1 MRVTVIGAS
10 GRIGRRIVAEAV
22 SRGHEVVAAVRD
34 PAVSNVDFNGRVV
47 GADVFDPAAVA
58 EAVAG
63 CDVVVSA
70 VGHAASLDDR
80 GYYVRAARS
89 LVEAL
94 RPLGD
99 GGPRLLVVGGFGS
112 LERAP
117 GIQFADSDGLPE
129 HAAPEIVGQR
139 DALTYLRGVADVRWT
154 YFSPPPGGIAPGERT
169 GSYRAVRDRVDGDP
183 RTNTVSMEDF
193 AVAVVDEAERAEH
206 VFSCVGVT
214 N

>member
-70 VGHAASLDDR
+70 VGHAA
-80 GYYVRAARS
+80 
-89 LVEAL
+89 
-94 RPLGD
+94 
-99 GGPRLLVVGGFGS
+99 
-112 LERAP
+112 
-117 GIQFADSDGLPE
+117 
-129 HAAPEIVGQR
+129 
-139 DALTYLRGVADVRWT
+139 
-154 YFSPPPGGIAPGERT
+154 
-169 GSYRAVRDRVDGDP
+169 
-183 RTNTVSMEDF
+183 
-193 AVAVVDEAERAEH
+193 
-206 VFSCVGVT
+206 
-214 N
+214 